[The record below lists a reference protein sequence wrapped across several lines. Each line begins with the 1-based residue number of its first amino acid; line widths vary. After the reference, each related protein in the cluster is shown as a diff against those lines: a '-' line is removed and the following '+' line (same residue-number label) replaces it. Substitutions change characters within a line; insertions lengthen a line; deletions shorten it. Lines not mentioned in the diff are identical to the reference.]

1 MKTDRCGMALIE
13 CPDCGK
19 RISDQATEC
28 NQCGRPMK
36 TAQTDEESAEGSS
49 SPDSESVK
57 AGSQSLKLLEDPGAA
72 VGGIGAGV
80 GIVVMVLHSLAVGLV
95 VAGVAVAV
103 GLWIQYGP
111 FRRRR
116 YGKDET

>member
-1 MKTDRCGMALIE
+1 MALVE

-28 NQCGRPMK
+28 NQCGRPM
-36 TAQTDEESAEGSS
+36 QTSRTGAEDSTEGPS
-49 SPDSESVK
+49 SPERRSVK
-57 AGSQSLKLLEDPGAA
+57 AGSQRLQLQEDSGVA

-80 GIVVMVLHSLAVGLV
+80 GIVVMVLHSLAAGLV
-95 VAGVAVAV
+95 VAGIAVAA

-111 FRRRR
+111 YRRRNDQ
-116 YGKDET
+116 GTGE

>member
-1 MKTDRCGMALIE
+1 MALIE

-28 NQCGRPMK
+28 NQCGRPMR
-36 TAQTDEESAEGSS
+36 TARTETEGSTEQPD
-49 SPDSESVK
+49 SPDSQSVD
-57 AGSQSLKLLEDPGAA
+57 AGRQCSKLPEDIGTA

-80 GIVVMVLHSLAVGLV
+80 GVVIIVLHSLAAGLV
-95 VAGVAVAV
+95 VAGIAVAA

-111 FRRRR
+111 YRRR
-116 YGKDET
+116 K